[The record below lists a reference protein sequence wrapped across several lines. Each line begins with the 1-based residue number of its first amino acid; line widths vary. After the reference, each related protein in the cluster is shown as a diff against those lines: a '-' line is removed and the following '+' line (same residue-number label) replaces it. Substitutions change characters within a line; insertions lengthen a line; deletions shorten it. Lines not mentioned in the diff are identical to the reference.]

1 MFQRVL
7 WISLTQ
13 ALRSILL
20 VLIPLTAIC
29 LIAWSTA
36 GSAEPNTT
44 DPIRASI
51 WLWLGAHHIPFHLNL
66 PPGHIPGV
74 LSYLPLGALLFPLLA
89 IRSSMK
95 RISQAVDYA
104 QEARLART
112 LFIVIYFI
120 FTELAIFLSRSQEV
134 YASWLW
140 AMAIVPAGLWIGT
153 SKTSQS
159 QRRESE
165 ISPRHARGLLA
176 ITLGAHAILLGVLL
190 LIQIKVV
197 TDLTKVIQPGLVGGI
212 LLLLLN
218 LLYLPNAVVA
228 ATAYFLGVGFGVGS
242 GTLISPFIHRY
253 DQIPALP
260 LLGVLP
266 TGRHPL
272 LFIGVLFFIGIG
284 AALYQLAYSERS
296 RILRQ
301 SFILTI
307 AGFTLLSAGA
317 TGSLITS
324 EMGNFGVSLWKSPLA
339 FAAALASGIALSAFM
354 PIAIGS
360 LQNRRRN

>member
-1 MFQRVL
+1 
-7 WISLTQ
+7 
-13 ALRSILL
+13 
-20 VLIPLTAIC
+20 
-29 LIAWSTA
+29 
-36 GSAEPNTT
+36 
-44 DPIRASI
+44 
-51 WLWLGAHHIPFHLNL
+51 
-66 PPGHIPGV
+66 
-74 LSYLPLGALLFPLLA
+74 
-89 IRSSMK
+89 MK